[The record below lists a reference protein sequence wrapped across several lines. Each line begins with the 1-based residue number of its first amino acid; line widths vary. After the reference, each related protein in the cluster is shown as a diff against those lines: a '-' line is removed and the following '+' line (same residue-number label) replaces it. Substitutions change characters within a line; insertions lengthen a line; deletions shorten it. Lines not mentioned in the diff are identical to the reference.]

1 MEILSGEIKM
11 INRIKQM
18 FNKVNGDIV
27 AGDKIQ
33 FNNSKSRDY
42 YKEIIDI
49 LNKNLDKRIEHHI
62 EVRKSILDSYYAD
75 TVWWADNVV
84 DFIIPRMHEIG
95 LIYENEITPFITEL
109 KEFSPNLFKKYSDAF
124 KFEQQTRENMG
135 RLIIIP
141 SEYLQKQYGVSNF
154 IEMYSDIIEHIKE
167 EKMKLIN
174 EEASLFW

>member
-1 MEILSGEIKM
+1 M
-11 INRIKQM
+11 ISRIKQM
-18 FNKVNGDIV
+18 FNIVNGDIV

-33 FNNSKSRDY
+33 FNSSKSKEY

-62 EVRKSILDSYYAD
+62 AVRKSILDSYYAD

-95 LIYENEITPFITEL
+95 MIYENEITQFITEL
-109 KEFSPNLFKKYSDAF
+109 KDFSPNLFKKYLDTF

-135 RLIIIP
+135 RLIVIP
-141 SEYLQKQYGVSNF
+141 SELLQKQYGVSNF

-167 EKMKLIN
+167 EKIKLIN
-174 EEASLFW
+174 MAESMVG